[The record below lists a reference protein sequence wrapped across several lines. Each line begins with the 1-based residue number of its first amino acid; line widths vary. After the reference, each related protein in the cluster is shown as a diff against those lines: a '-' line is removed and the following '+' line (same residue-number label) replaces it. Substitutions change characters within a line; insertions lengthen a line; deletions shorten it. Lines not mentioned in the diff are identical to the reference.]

1 MSQDSRAG
9 WCAAGILL
17 LHPRA
22 ALGVSLV
29 YNFYDQLASCLMLAA
44 LLCLWSLKQDDGSRN
59 RPLKLAGLWLCAG
72 LALGVKEIA
81 LPIVTVLIL
90 ADWLW
95 REVGFTLRG
104 LLARHTVPILLL
116 GAYLLA
122 RTKAVGHP
130 FRTHHDP
137 SAFPLP
143 ANAELW
149 AFSWDLLLLAFCAAF
164 AGILNWASKRKGLL
178 PNEAPWM
185 VLWSGFM
192 FLPAVHFCSQV
203 TLRPWFFDERY
214 WYVPLVPLSVLA
226 GCCLAR
232 GGWANAS
239 LAAAILAFTLPAS
252 LGVWVAA
259 LALVLAGP
267 LQFRHLHLEVQRMAG
282 VLFAA
287 SMALGTLK
295 RCEAIRLRADEAS
308 AVHQA
313 ITEAVHRAPAGSPMA
328 FLNFN
333 EASVEREASFNGDLQ
348 WLLQP
353 PFFREDLNRRL
364 FFSYSSWDLPPTNRF
379 RDRTSADLIS
389 GLEKGKT
396 VNVYN
401 WNVERRK
408 LEFLGTNGWSQEGAT
423 ASLPLEVTLKRSSH
437 LSSGRTVWRS
447 EKLTVDPM
455 VYRHLSLKVMLA
467 KKDLSPNEALV
478 LQWSSKQSDHTQ
490 EVWLEWPSTSKFAK
504 AEATVWLYP
513 GRYVDW
519 LLAGVISELIVEV
532 PQGVEVVFAQ
542 LSSAMP
548 VESKRPLEHID
559 HYRNPE
565 LKFEWT
571 GESWWDWK
579 R

>member
-1 MSQDSRAG
+1 MRKGGLLLAALALAAYWPVLDAHPLMDDHLFFSWLEQTPWQTALWQRFSGNWIPYFNQMQMYRPVSGVVQVLNYTLFGAHPVPHHLFSLLLHVLTSLLAGRLAFRLSQDSRAG

-22 ALGVSLV
+22 ALGVSLI

-104 LLARHTVPILLL
+104 LLARHTIPVLLL

-192 FLPAVHFCSQV
+192 FLPALHFCAQV

-232 GGWANAS
+232 GGWANAC
-239 LAAAILAFTLPAS
+239 LAAAILAFTLPGW
-252 LGVWVAA
+252 LGVCVAA
-259 LALVLAGP
+259 LALVLGGP
-267 LQFRHLHLEVQRMAG
+267 LHFRRLHLEVQRMAG

-287 SMALGTLK
+287 
-295 RCEAIRLRADEAS
+295 
-308 AVHQA
+308 
-313 ITEAVHRAPAGSPMA
+313 
-328 FLNFN
+328 LNG
-333 EASVEREASFNGDLQ
+333 VG
-348 WLLQP
+348 
-353 PFFREDLNRRL
+353 
-364 FFSYSSWDLPPTNRF
+364 
-379 RDRTSADLIS
+379 
-389 GLEKGKT
+389 
-396 VNVYN
+396 
-401 WNVERRK
+401 
-408 LEFLGTNGWSQEGAT
+408 
-423 ASLPLEVTLKRSSH
+423 H
-437 LSSGRTVWRS
+437 
-447 EKLTVDPM
+447 
-455 VYRHLSLKVMLA
+455 
-467 KKDLSPNEALV
+467 
-478 LQWSSKQSDHTQ
+478 
-490 EVWLEWPSTSKFAK
+490 
-504 AEATVWLYP
+504 AEAMRGDP
-513 GRYVDW
+513 ASR
-519 LLAGVISELIVEV
+519 
-532 PQGVEVVFAQ
+532 
-542 LSSAMP
+542 
-548 VESKRPLEHID
+548 
-559 HYRNPE
+559 
-565 LKFEWT
+565 
-571 GESWWDWK
+571 
-579 R
+579 